1 MTVWDFIEKKIKGDN
16 RVFLLVVVESKGSS
30 PGRCGF
36 KMAVS
41 DDGKMIGSVG
51 GGKMEYNLVELARKR
66 FQLPNEIFIKR
77 QKHDSKKET
86 DSSGLKCSG
95 SQIVAFYPLDRT
107 YLPLIQS
114 IKGAVGGKLVFT
126 ESGIV
131 FNRELSLDQE
141 FVSEIRDENNWSFT
155 ERLGYQNFLYIFG
168 AGHVCVEVSKIFKQ
182 LGFHITVFDD
192 RDKQL
197 STYKSN
203 IYANS
208 KKVIKYTKV
217 GKLIPEGEN
226 IYVVIMTFGHKSDS
240 KVLKQ
245 LIGKKIKY
253 LGMMGSEKKVASI
266 FGKLESKGFAA
277 KDLQKVNAP
286 IGISINSQTPL
297 EIAISIA
304 AKIIQVKNSEKI

>member
-1 MTVWDFIEKKIKGDN
+1 MTVWDFIEKKIRGDN
-16 RVFLLVVVESKGSS
+16 RLFLLVVIESKGSS

-36 KMAVS
+36 KMAIS

-51 GGKMEYNLVELARKR
+51 GGKMEYNLVEEAKKR
-66 FQLPNEIFIKR
+66 FQLPNEIFIKQ
-77 QKHDSKKET
+77 QKHNTKKES
-86 DSSGLKCSG
+86 DSSGMICSG
-95 SQIVAFYPLDRT
+95 SQIVAFYPIDRT

-114 IKGAVGGKLVFT
+114 IKGSVGGKLVFN

-131 FNRELSLDQE
+131 FNRELTLDQE
-141 FVSEIRDENNWSFT
+141 FVSEIRDENNWSLT
-155 ERLGYQNFLYIFG
+155 ERLGYKNFLYIFG
-168 AGHVCVEVSKIFKQ
+168 AGHVSVEVSKLFRQ
-182 LGFHITVFDD
+182 LGFHVTVFDD

-208 KKVIKYTKV
+208 KKIIEYKKV
-217 GKLIPEGEN
+217 GKLIPEGNN
-226 IYVVIMTFGHKSDS
+226 IYVVIMTFGHKSDG

-266 FGKLESKGFAA
+266 YEKLEKKGITVQE
-277 KDLQKVNAP
+277 LNQVNAP
-286 IGISINSQTPL
+286 IGISINSQTPM

-304 AKIIQVKNSEKI
+304 AKIIDVKNA